1 MHDSCPVSLMLGHLD
16 TYYRADSEAHSTEK
30 GVQGCASHLGTS
42 LACALP
48 APGTAAS
55 VVGFCFFSSFPQRC
69 FDLL

>member
-48 APGTAAS
+48 APADGS
-55 VVGFCFFSSFPQRC
+55 LSGGFLFLFFFSSAVF
-69 FDLL
+69 